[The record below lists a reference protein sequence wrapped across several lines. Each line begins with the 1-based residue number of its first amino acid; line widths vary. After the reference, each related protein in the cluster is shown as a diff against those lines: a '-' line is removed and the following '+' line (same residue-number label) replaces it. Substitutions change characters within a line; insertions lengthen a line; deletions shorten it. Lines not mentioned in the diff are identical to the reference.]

1 MSGQSACVTSLRPE
15 ITAIIAAKIVL
26 SYQGDVTTI
35 TLKPHEADEIEAI
48 QNDLDVEGRTVHLDP
63 KTNKLTIDSSNCPT
77 YE

>member
-1 MSGQSACVTSLRPE
+1 MSEPM
-15 ITAIIAAKIVL
+15 TADDINLLLDNIRIEV
-26 SYQGDVTTI
+26 SYEGDVTTI

-48 QNDLDVEGRTVHLDP
+48 QNGLDVEGRTVHLDP

>member
-1 MSGQSACVTSLRPE
+1 MSEPM
-15 ITAIIAAKIVL
+15 TADDINLLLDNIRIEV